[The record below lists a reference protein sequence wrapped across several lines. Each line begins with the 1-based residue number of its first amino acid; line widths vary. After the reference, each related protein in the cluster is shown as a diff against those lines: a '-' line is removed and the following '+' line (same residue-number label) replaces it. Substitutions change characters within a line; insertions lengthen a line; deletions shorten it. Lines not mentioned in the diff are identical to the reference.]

1 MRHFHLVAAIIALLM
16 LSATAARADSWALP
30 RETIVKSPDRAVRLV
45 ITPRRLSSQLD
56 YFRDKVA
63 GRDPAGQAPGDGS
76 ATATARLE
84 RRTFPGIWRTV
95 WRAPL
100 VNEVA
105 PGEALVANG
114 GRYVVTFDEWHMVG
128 FGDHVVVIYGP
139 DGRLIRSLKLQDI
152 LPEDYIY
159 AIPRSISSIWWGG
172 EHALSEDG
180 ERLIL
185 RIVVPSGG
193 SGSDEDET
201 VPLVVDL
208 ASGAVAPPS
217 GPQWSAALA
226 RARVIAAEERAREA
240 AERVAFIAPLLGP
253 QTDDEEAWLAYLGE
267 AFARLEPASEESF
280 PRLVVV
286 PSRFDNEDNADA
298 PLQESGIASAALA
311 FADAPEDP
319 EGAIL
324 VASTK
329 GAGHLMSVLTRKI
342 AQTRP
347 GSLDGVRVYV
357 AAPAAYRE
365 AIAAL
370 LRPSG
375 ADFHL
380 LDPAEPIPQRPE
392 RLARIADR

>member
-16 LSATAARADSWALP
+16 LSAATARADSWALP
-30 RETIVKSPDRAVRLV
+30 RETIVKSPDRTVRLV

-56 YFRDKVA
+56 YFTDKVA

-95 WRAPL
+95 WQAPL

-105 PGEALVANG
+105 PVEALVANG
-114 GRYVVTFDEWHMVG
+114 GRYVVTFDNWHMVG
-128 FGDHVVVIYGP
+128 FGDHVVVIYGR
-139 DGRLIRSLKLQDI
+139 DGKLIRSLKLQDI
-152 LPEDYIY
+152 LPEDYIL
-159 AIPRSISSIWWGG
+159 ALPRSVSSMWWGG

-193 SGSDEDET
+193 SSSEEDET
-201 VPLVVDL
+201 IPLAVDL

-226 RARVIAAEERAREA
+226 RAQVIAAEERAREA
-240 AERVAFIAPLLGP
+240 AERAAFIAPLLGP
-253 QTDDEEAWLAYLGE
+253 KTDDEDAWLNYLGD

-280 PRLVVV
+280 PRLIVM

-298 PLQESGIASAALA
+298 PLQESGIATAISALT
-311 FADAPEDP
+311 DDPEAPE
-319 EGAIL
+319 GVIL

-329 GAGHLMSVLTRKI
+329 GAGHLMSALTRKL
-342 AQTRP
+342 AHAPP

-357 AAPAAYRE
+357 AAPPAYRE

-370 LRPSG
+370 FRPSK
-375 ADFHL
+375 ADFRL
-380 LDPAEPIPQRPE
+380 LDPAEPIAQRPE